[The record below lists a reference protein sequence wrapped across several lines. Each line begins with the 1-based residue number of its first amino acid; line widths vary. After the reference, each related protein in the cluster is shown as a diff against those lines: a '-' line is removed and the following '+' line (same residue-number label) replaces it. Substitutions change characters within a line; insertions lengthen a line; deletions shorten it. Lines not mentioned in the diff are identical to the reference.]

1 MVEIHKGKVDKMNRK
16 EMETGASLF
25 GRSMDLMEGDPLEEI
40 FALNLGDFL
49 SEHLISDDLA
59 KKIGS
64 NVKDKTQSLKNQLKE
79 LISIYSIDNTLC
91 VLGFSSKEDYVIYN
105 SIAKT
110 ISQMLDMDAC
120 HVYLTKENAK
130 GLDKTDND
138 LVLVG
143 SSVEF
148 NDDIYNQDIGYKF
161 NDKSFVSEAFLRKET
176 IEAKNPQFS
185 RRFNAVKALN
195 EDKVKIFTAIP
206 MHNNFQ
212 TVGVIVIES
221 YSDKFFQDEYLR
233 LIESTAKLFAT
244 SMAFQQ
250 MTEDASVLIDSVDAN
265 MGDLQHMRAEL
276 TALIGDLGD
285 QQQLFVER
293 LAAAVD
299 AKGQYKTS
307 HSQNTA
313 DLSRLICK
321 HIELNEKTIDLIYY
335 AGLLQ
340 NIGKITLP
348 EELFA
353 HNGKLSKENWEKL
366 QNHPNVGVN
375 LLMSINFLSEV
386 VPYIHYH
393 KERWDGRGEP
403 EGLRG
408 YSIPLGSRIIAVA
421 DAFSAMTADR
431 PYRKAMFKEQAL
443 EIMKKESEIKWD
455 PVIIDALVQIVKYS

>member
-1 MVEIHKGKVDKMNRK
+1 MSKNELESGV
-16 EMETGASLF
+16 SLF
-25 GRSMDLMEGDPLEEI
+25 GRSMDLIEGDPLEEI
-40 FALNLGDFL
+40 FALNLGDFI

-59 KKIGS
+59 QKIGK
-64 NVKDKTQSLKNQLKE
+64 NVKDKAVGLKNQLKE
-79 LISIYSIDNTLC
+79 LISIYSLDNTLC

-110 ISQMLDMDAC
+110 ITQMLDMDAC

-130 GLDKTDND
+130 GLDKTYND

-143 SSVEF
+143 SSIDFE
-148 NDDIYNQDIGYKF
+148 DDLYSHNIGYKLA
-161 NDKSFVSEAFLRKET
+161 DKSFISESFLKKET

-185 RRFNAVKALN
+185 HRFKPVEALREN
-195 EDKVKIFTAIP
+195 KTKVLTAIP
-206 MHNNFQ
+206 MHNNANV
-212 TVGVIVIES
+212 VGVIVIES
-221 YSDKFFQDEYLR
+221 YSDRFFQDEYLR
-233 LIESTAKLFAT
+233 LIETTATLFAT
-244 SMAFQQ
+244 SMTLQK
-250 MTEDASVLIDSVDAN
+250 MTEETSNLIENNDAAI
-265 MGDLQHMRAEL
+265 GDLQHMRAEL

-285 QQQLFVER
+285 QQQLFVKR
-293 LAAAVD
+293 LASAVET
-299 AKGQYKTS
+299 KGQYKVS

-321 HIELNEKTIDLIYY
+321 HLGLNEKTTDLIYY

-348 EELFA
+348 EAIFS
-353 HNGKLSKENWEKL
+353 HNGSLSPEDWAKL
-366 QNHPNVGVN
+366 QNHPNVGIN

-431 PYRKAMFKEQAL
+431 PYRKAMLKTKAL
-443 EIMKKESEIKWD
+443 DEMKKEAESKWD
-455 PVIIDALVQIVKYS
+455 PVIIDALMNLIR

>member
-1 MVEIHKGKVDKMNRK
+1 MSKK
-16 EMETGASLF
+16 EAVSGASLF
-25 GRSMDLMEGDPLEEI
+25 GRSVDLIEGDPLEEI

-49 SEHLISDDLA
+49 SEHLISEDLA
-59 KKIGS
+59 QKIGK
-64 NVKDKTQSLKNQLKE
+64 NVKDKKEGLKNQLKE
-79 LISIYSIDNTLC
+79 LISIYSLDNTLC
-91 VLGFSSKEDYVIYN
+91 VLGFSAKEDYVIYN

-110 ISQMLDMDAC
+110 VTQMLDMDAC
-120 HVYLTKENAK
+120 HIYLTKENAK
-130 GLDKTDND
+130 GLDKTEND
-138 LVLVG
+138 LILVG

-148 NDDIYNQDIGYKF
+148 EDDLYARNIGYKF
-161 NDKSFVSEAFLRKET
+161 TDKSFVSEAFVKKET
-176 IEAKNPQFS
+176 VEAKNPKFS
-185 RRFNAVKALN
+185 SRFKPFEVLG

-206 MHNNFQ
+206 MHNNAN

-233 LIESTAKLFAT
+233 LIETTAALFAT
-244 SMAFQQ
+244 SMNLQRL
-250 MTEDASVLIDSVDAN
+250 TEEASLLIQDEISAVS
-265 MGDLQHMRAEL
+265 DLQHMRAEL
-276 TALIGDLGD
+276 TAVIGDLGD

-299 AKGQYKTS
+299 AKGQYKIS

-321 HIELNEKTIDLIYY
+321 HLGLNEKTTDLIYY

-348 EELFA
+348 EGIFSHRGA
-353 HNGKLSKENWEKL
+353 LSSEDWAKL

-375 LLMSINFLSEV
+375 LLMNINFLSEV

-408 YSIPLGSRIIAVA
+408 HSIPLGSRIIAVA

-431 PYRKAMFKEQAL
+431 PYRKAMLKAQAL
-443 EIMKKESEIKWD
+443 EEMKKESETKWD
-455 PVIIDALVQIVKYS
+455 PIVIDALTHVLSMI

>member
-1 MVEIHKGKVDKMNRK
+1 MNKK
-16 EMETGASLF
+16 EVNSGISLF
-25 GRSMDLMEGDPLEEI
+25 GRSAELIEEDPLEEI

-49 SEHLISDDLA
+49 SEHLISEDLVE
-59 KKIGS
+59 KIGK
-64 NVKDKTQSLKNQLKE
+64 NVKSKIDSLKNQLKE

-110 ISQMLDMDAC
+110 IVQMLDMDAC
-120 HVYLTKENAK
+120 HIYLTKENAK
-130 GLDKTDND
+130 GLDMTGND
-138 LVLVG
+138 LILVG

-148 NDDIYNQDIGYKF
+148 KDDLYKHNLGFKFSDKTFVTSAF
-161 NDKSFVSEAFLRKET
+161 NLKET
-176 IEAKNPQFS
+176 IEAKNPILSDKFMP
-185 RRFNAVKALN
+185 VEVLN
-195 EDKVKIFTAIP
+195 ENKVKILTAIP
-206 MHNNFQ
+206 MHNNAQ
-212 TVGVIVIES
+212 AVGVIVLES
-221 YSDKFFQDEYLR
+221 YSDKFFKDEYLR
-233 LIESTAKLFAT
+233 LIETTARLFAT
-244 SMAFQQ
+244 SMKLQQ
-250 MTEDASVLIDSVDAN
+250 LTEETSSLLDSNDVTEVE
-265 MGDLQHMRAEL
+265 LQHMRAEL
-276 TALIGDLGD
+276 TSVIGDLGD
-285 QQQLFVER
+285 QQQMFVQN
-293 LAAAVD
+293 LATAVD
-299 AKGQYKTS
+299 AKGQYKIS

-321 HIELNEKTIDLIYY
+321 SLGLNEKTIDLIYY

-348 EELFA
+348 ETIFS
-353 HNGKLSKENWEKL
+353 HNGALTTEEWSKL

-393 KERWDGRGEP
+393 KERWDGGGEP

-431 PYRKAMFKEQAL
+431 PYRKAMMKQQAL
-443 EIMKKESEIKWD
+443 EVMKKESETKWD
-455 PVIIDALVQIVKYS
+455 PVIIDALAKVLE

>member
-1 MVEIHKGKVDKMNRK
+1 MSRK
-16 EMETGASLF
+16 EVESGASLF
-25 GRSMDLMEGDPLEEI
+25 GRSMNLIAEDPLEEI

-49 SEHLISDDLA
+49 SEHLISEDLA
-59 KKIGS
+59 EKIGK
-64 NVKDKTQSLKNQLKE
+64 NVKDKAVGLKNQLKE

-110 ISQMLDMDAC
+110 IVQMLDMDAC

-130 GLDKTDND
+130 GLDEAGNE
-138 LVLVG
+138 LILVG

-148 NDDIYNQDIGYKF
+148 EDDLYSHNIGYKL
-161 NDKSFVSEAFLRKET
+161 NDKSFVSEAFLKKET

-185 RRFNAVKALN
+185 SRFVPIKALN
-195 EDKVKIFTAIP
+195 EDKVKVFTAIP
-206 MHNNFQ
+206 MHNNANV
-212 TVGVIVIES
+212 VGVIVIES
-221 YSDKFFQDEYLR
+221 YSDKFFKDEYLR
-233 LIESTAKLFAT
+233 LIETTATLFAT
-244 SMAFQQ
+244 SMTLQK
-250 MTEDASVLIDSVDAN
+250 MTEEASSLIENDETVV
-265 MGDLQHMRAEL
+265 GDLQHMRAEL

-299 AKGQYKTS
+299 AKGQYKVS

-313 DLSRLICK
+313 DLARLICK
-321 HIELNEKTIDLIYY
+321 QLNLNEKTIDLIYY

-348 EELFA
+348 ETIFS
-353 HNGKLSKENWEKL
+353 HKGTLSPEEWTKL
-366 QNHPNVGVN
+366 QNHPNVGIN

-386 VPYIHYH
+386 IPYIHYH

-403 EGLRG
+403 EGLSG
-408 YSIPLGSRIIAVA
+408 NSIPLGSRIIAVA

-431 PYRKAMFKEQAL
+431 SYRQAMLKSQAL
-443 EIMKKESEIKWD
+443 EVMKKEAETKWD
-455 PVIIDALVQIVKYS
+455 PIVIDALMNVIHLL